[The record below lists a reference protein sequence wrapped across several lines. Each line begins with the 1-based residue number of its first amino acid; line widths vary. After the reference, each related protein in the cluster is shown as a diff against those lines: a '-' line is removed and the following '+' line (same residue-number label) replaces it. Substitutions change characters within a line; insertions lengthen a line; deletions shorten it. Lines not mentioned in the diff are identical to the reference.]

1 MFFEELACYELVYGS
16 RSKNMS
22 LSFIAG
28 KEDMETCHLQY
39 LQYPFCKKQLLFKK
53 KNCHDTNTVCLQLSV
68 FRNILH
74 NGTFH

>member
-39 LQYPFCKKQLLFKK
+39 L
-53 KNCHDTNTVCLQLSV
+53 
-68 FRNILH
+68 
-74 NGTFH
+74 